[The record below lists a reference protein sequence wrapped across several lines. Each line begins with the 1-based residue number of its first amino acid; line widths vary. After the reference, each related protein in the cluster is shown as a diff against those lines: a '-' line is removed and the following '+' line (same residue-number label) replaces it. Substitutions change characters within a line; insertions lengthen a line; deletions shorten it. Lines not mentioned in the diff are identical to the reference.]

1 MKVGDLVRVKAGRQ
15 TTNYK
20 MGVVTHVES
29 CDTTRYCWVRWTE
42 WMENDKWMHM
52 DDLEVI
58 ND

>member
-29 CDTTRYCWVRWTE
+29 CDT
-42 WMENDKWMHM
+42 WMENDKWMYM